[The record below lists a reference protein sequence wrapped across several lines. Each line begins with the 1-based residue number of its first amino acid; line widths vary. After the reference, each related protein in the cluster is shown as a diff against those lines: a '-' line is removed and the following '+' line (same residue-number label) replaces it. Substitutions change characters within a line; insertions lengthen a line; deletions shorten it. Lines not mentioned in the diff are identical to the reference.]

1 MVSIVREMVEIFF
14 KKKVSRAAAQLSYYL
29 VLSLFPLLI
38 CITAMLGSL
47 NVEDV
52 GMLEDIKSIIPLA
65 AYESIMDYL
74 GYVSENFSVAML
86 IMALVILVTAS
97 SAAFRAILT
106 VMADIQDEHRYIG
119 FWKGVF
125 SVFMSLVF
133 LLAIYASCIIIIT
146 GNWFIGLVSRYIG
159 AGFLTSLWQWLRFVL
174 LFFLLFAIIY
184 GVYKLSAPRE
194 KPSRQ
199 RVIGAL
205 VAAAVMVAASV
216 FFSWTIS
223 MSSRYPL
230 IYGSLASLIIL
241 MIWLFLCGNILIM
254 GNAFNVVLNRYLKVR
269 RYIKQREKRKK

>member
-159 AGFLTSLWQWLRFVL
+159 AGFLASLWQWLRFVL